1 MTQADRTGSEISWGP
16 AREFLHR
23 CLARTLFRTD
33 PADLEDL
40 TQEALVR
47 LLRACRAQEPKNP
60 QALMRAIARRTA
72 IDFIRRRE
80 RWKRLVCQFGDAEAD
95 SAPAVDP
102 PPDTAGD
109 PLERVRFVVREF
121 FAQRS
126 RLCAELA
133 EAFFAERSWQAVAD
147 ERRCTSEAIRK
158 QWSRCVKA
166 LREAARRGPCVPL
179 QWMRE
184 DL

>member
-1 MTQADRTGSEISWGP
+1 MVPADRPGSEISWGP

-47 LLRACRAQEPKNP
+47 LLRACRAREPQNL

-80 RWKRLVCQFGDAEAD
+80 RWARLVCRFANAEAH
-95 SAPAVDP
+95 AVPAGDP
-102 PPDTAGD
+102 PPDTGGD
-109 PLERVRFVVREF
+109 PLERVRFLVREF
-121 FAQRS
+121 FAQRN

-133 EAFFAERSWQAVAD
+133 EAFFAERNWQAVAE
-147 ERRCTSEAIRK
+147 ERRCSSEAVRQ

-166 LREAARRGPCVPL
+166 LREAVRRGPCPTL
-179 QWMRE
+179 RWMKE
-184 DL
+184 DF